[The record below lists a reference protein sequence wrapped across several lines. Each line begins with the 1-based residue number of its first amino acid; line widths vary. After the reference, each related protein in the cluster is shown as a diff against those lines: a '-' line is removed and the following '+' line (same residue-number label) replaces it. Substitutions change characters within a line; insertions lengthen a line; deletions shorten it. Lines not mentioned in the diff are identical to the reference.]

1 MSRTPG
7 PSWGTR
13 WCCSGVRAA
22 RRSRRRSWRG
32 TPARSPGDPLPS
44 GSAAAAP
51 LRARGESGGIDVS
64 FFAGG
69 FVTVPNALE
78 SYLEQMGRLV
88 QMAGR
93 VFAWTPRPPYDWR
106 ELFRQMIK
114 VGVSSVPVV
123 LLTALFTGMVLA
135 LQTFTVLSRFNAE
148 SFVGSLVALSMVREL
163 SAVLTGLIVAGR
175 AGSAMGAELGTM
187 RVTEQIDALEVM
199 ATDPVHYLVVPR
211 VWAST
216 IMMPL
221 LVVMANGVGIFGGYL
236 VSVVLMG
243 ANPVAYIDRTFQF
256 MDLND
261 LFSGLV
267 KAAAFGFLLAVIGC
281 QQGFYTTGGAEGVG
295 RSTTAAVVVASIAIL
310 ISDFFLTRLLF

>member
-1 MSRTPG
+1 MRLPG
-7 PSWGTR
+7 PLER
-13 WCCSGVRAA
+13 
-22 RRSRRRSWRG
+22 
-32 TPARSPGDPLPS
+32 
-44 GSAAAAP
+44 
-51 LRARGESGGIDVS
+51 
-64 FFAGG
+64 FF
-69 FVTVPNALE
+69 
-78 SYLEQMGRLV
+78 EQMGRFF
-88 QMAGR
+88 QMVGR

-106 ELFRQMIK
+106 ELFRQMVK
-114 VGVSSVPVV
+114 VGVNSTPVV

-135 LQTFTVLSRFNAE
+135 LQTFTVLRRFNAE

-163 SAVLTGLIVAGR
+163 SSVLSGLIVAGR

-216 IMMPL
+216 LMLPL
-221 LVVMANGVGIFGGYL
+221 LVALGNGIGIFGGYV
-236 VSVVLMG
+236 VSVLLFR
-243 ANPVAYIDRTFQF
+243 ANPVSYVSRTFQY

-261 LFSGLV
+261 LLSGLI
-267 KAAAFGFLLAVIGC
+267 KAAVFGFLLALIGC